1 MLDPHN
7 LLKKTEARTESWLIL
22 RTAGKQRH
30 FWGFSHNLAQVDK
43 IVGFARHLEI
53 QSTR

>member
-1 MLDPHN
+1 MWDPHN
-7 LLKKTEARTESWLIL
+7 LLKKTKARTESWLIL
-22 RTAGKQRH
+22 RTAGKQRD
-30 FWGFSHNLAQVDK
+30 FWRFSHNLAQVDK